1 MHVKERQSG
10 DVDQLKE
17 LIQRE
22 RNAKQRDRYRIALL
36 AIEGR
41 EKLEIASI
49 LSVAKSTVENWAYR
63 YRDGGI
69 AALTPKPYGGS
80 TPRLNGEQAEAFKKR
95 FANGPKPEDG
105 VCTLRGKDA
114 QKILNEEFGVD
125 YSLST
130 VYDALHRLNFSC
142 LKPRPKHEKNDPE
155 QMAQFKRSAP
165 FLSRE

>member
-1 MHVKERQSG
+1 MHVKEREPG
-10 DVDQLKE
+10 DVQQLKR
-17 LIQRE
+17 LIRQE
-22 RNAKQRDRYRIALL
+22 NNAKQRDRYRIALL

-41 EKLEIASI
+41 EKLEIAST
-49 LSVAKSTVENWAYR
+49 LSVAKSTVESWAYR

-69 AALTPKPYGGS
+69 AALVPKPYGGS
-80 TPRLNGEQAEAFKKR
+80 TPRLHGEEAEAFKKR
-95 FANGPKPEDG
+95 FANGPTPEDG

-155 QMAQFKRSAP
+155 QMEQFKRDAP
-165 FLSRE
+165 LLSSE